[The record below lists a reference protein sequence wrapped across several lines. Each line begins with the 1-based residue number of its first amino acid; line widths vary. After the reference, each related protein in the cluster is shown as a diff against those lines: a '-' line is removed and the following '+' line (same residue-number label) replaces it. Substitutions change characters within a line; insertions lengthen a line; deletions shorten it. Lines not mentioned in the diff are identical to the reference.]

1 MKCSKCGYLGFEA
14 ADRCRNCGYEFS
26 LSVDYELPDLPIRQE
41 DEPHDLDDFALVDAA
56 VAPPRPPVSASPS
69 ASIATEPGPIVG
81 PRPSAMPLFAP
92 GIDDDTPLITKAS
105 PPRAP
110 LAVRRS
116 TPEVARLRSAASP
129 KSGTLDLGLDM
140 ETLDTHAAPRMIPSE
155 RVYALE
161 AEPSAHYEDAGLL
174 RRVAASV
181 VDSAILLAIDLVV
194 IYFTMQICGVG
205 LAEFGLLPKGPLV
218 AFLVVQN
225 VGYLVAF
232 TAGGQTLG
240 KMAAAIKVVSEDAEG
255 AVDIGCALKRTV
267 MWLLL
272 AFPAGLGLLSTL
284 FDREH
289 RGLHDRFAGTRVVRA
304 AA

>member
-1 MKCSKCGYLGFEA
+1 MKCSKCGYLGFETS
-14 ADRCRNCGYEFS
+14 DRCRNCGYEFS
-26 LSVDYELPDLPIRQE
+26 LSHEYELPDLSLKR
-41 DEPHDLDDFALVDAA
+41 DEGPVLDDFSLVDAA
-56 VAPPRPPVSASPS
+56 MTERVGAPAAVMEAPRVSTRRTPS
-69 ASIATEPGPIVG
+69 S
-81 PRPSAMPLFAP
+81 MPLLDL
-92 GIDDDTPLITKAS
+92 DDDTPLITKPS

-116 TPEVARLRSAASP
+116 TPDIARLRMTPP
-129 KSGTLDLGLDM
+129 KAPSLEGLELSEVHLPDGPR
-140 ETLDTHAAPRMIPSE
+140 APADRAHVPAPTPG
-155 RVYALE
+155 AL
-161 AEPSAHYEDAGLL
+161 YQDAGVGRRLL
-174 RRVAASV
+174 AAA
-181 VDSAILLAIDLVV
+181 VDSAILLAIDLIV

-205 LAEFGLLPKGPLV
+205 IDEFNLLPKGPLI

-240 KMAAAIKVVSEDAEG
+240 KMAAAIKIVTEDGGETLD
-255 AVDIGCALKRTV
+255 VGCALKRTV

-272 AFPAGLGLLSTL
+272 AVPAGLGLLSAF
-284 FDREH
+284 FDHDH

>member
-1 MKCSKCGYLGFEA
+1 MKCSKCGYLGFED

-26 LSVDYELPDLPIRQE
+26 LSADYDLADLTLRQ
-41 DEPHDLDDFALVDAA
+41 DEPNGLDDFALVDAA
-56 VAPPRPPVSASPS
+56 IATPRPAAAAAAAASAV
-69 ASIATEPGPIVG
+69 ATEPRPIIR
-81 PRPSAMPLFAP
+81 PTPSAMPLFAP

-116 TPEVARLRSAASP
+116 TPEVARLRSTASP
-129 KSGTLDLGLDM
+129 KSGTLDLGLDL
-140 ETLDTHAAPRMIPSE
+140 ESLDTHAAPRMIPSE
-155 RVYALE
+155 RAQSLDPE
-161 AEPSAHYEDAGLL
+161 SRAHYEDAGVL
-174 RRVAASV
+174 RRVAAAA
-181 VDSAILLAIDLVV
+181 VDSVILLSIDLVV

-218 AFLVVQN
+218 VFLVVQN

-240 KMAAAIKVVSEDAEG
+240 KMAAAIKVVSDDA
-255 AVDIGCALKRTV
+255 AATMDLGCALKRTV

-284 FDREH
+284 FDHEH

-304 AA
+304 TV